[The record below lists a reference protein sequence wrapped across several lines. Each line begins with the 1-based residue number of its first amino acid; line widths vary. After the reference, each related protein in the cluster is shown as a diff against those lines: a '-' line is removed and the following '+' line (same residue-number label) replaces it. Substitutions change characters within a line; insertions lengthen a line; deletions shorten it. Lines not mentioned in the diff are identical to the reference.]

1 MPPQRQLQKN
11 KAAASTP
18 NKASK
23 PDRFTAL
30 LTVIRRGL
38 GSQWDLYAECIERI
52 LEAAAHKQ
60 DTTAWFEQMQR
71 LVGGN
76 DQVHVSH
83 EGMLFL
89 LRDMGIRPS
98 EQQSQIEGARHGS
111 KNLSLHLSPPQA
123 NFIGP
128 VPSSTAEGNF
138 SPALSIS
145 NVSLSAHPPHSRQ
158 GQTSISEQGQLPIL
172 DQGQSFVSE
181 QGQLPISEHDQLP
194 ISGHGQPPISEQGP
208 PPMSEQGQKSMSEQG
223 QTSNSRPGQTFS
235 SRQGQAFS
243 SRQGQTFSSRQGQTN
258 LPVLAQWPVPR
269 TTTPNTNSQQY
280 VQSQV
285 LKLRTKGLPFDVS
298 ARSILPEL
306 TYPRDLQAFFE
317 PSEEIVL
324 DPDRWVPRVS
334 RFKPGASKNVRF
346 FEDPTMKEKVGR
358 MFGYSAKWRASIPNG
373 PDDKPIRETDR
384 LPYDPEDD
392 DLAAWAANLEG
403 DTEGEDEQMKAS
415 DHTTQWPLWKKRYDL
430 EL

>member
-18 NKASK
+18 TQASK
-23 PDRFTAL
+23 PDRFNAL

-76 DQVHVSH
+76 DQVQFSH
-83 EGMLFL
+83 EGVLFL

-111 KNLSLHLSPPQA
+111 KNLSLPLSPPQA

-145 NVSLSAHPPHSRQ
+145 NVSLSTQPPHSRQ

-181 QGQLPISEHDQLP
+181 QGQLPISEQ
-194 ISGHGQPPISEQGP
+194 GQ
-208 PPMSEQGQKSMSEQG
+208 PPMSEQGQ
-223 QTSNSRPGQTFS
+223 TSK
-235 SRQGQAFS
+235 SRQVQTFS

-269 TTTPNTNSQQY
+269 TTTPNTNSQQN
-280 VQSQV
+280 VHNQV
-285 LKLRTKGLPFDVS
+285 LKLRTKGLPFDFS

-306 TYPRDLQAFFE
+306 TYPRDLQAFFD
-317 PSEEIVL
+317 PSDEIVL
-324 DPDRWVPRVS
+324 DPDRWVPRFS
-334 RFKPGASKNVRF
+334 RFKPGASKTVRF
-346 FEDPTMKEKVGR
+346 FEDPTMKEKVGH
-358 MFGYSAKWRASIPNG
+358 MFGYSAKWKASIPNG

-392 DLAAWAANLEG
+392 DLAAWAAKLEG
-403 DTEGEDEQMKAS
+403 STEGEEDQMKAS
-415 DHTTQWPLWKKRYDL
+415 DHITQWPLWKKRYDL